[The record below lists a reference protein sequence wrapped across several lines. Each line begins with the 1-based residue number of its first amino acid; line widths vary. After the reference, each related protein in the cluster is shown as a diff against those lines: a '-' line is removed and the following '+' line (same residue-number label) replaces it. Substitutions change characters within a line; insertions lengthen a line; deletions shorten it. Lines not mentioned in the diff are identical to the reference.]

1 MSCVEN
7 SQWQLKYLLI
17 VLIIYNTLR
26 SKVLSSFTFYSP
38 ILLLLTRVV
47 AFPMME
53 TLITLCPSPLPTTL
67 WWQLVRVAFA
77 LPHMRFPTCSTFF
90 FSQKNC
96 TFNNNNNNNNND
108 NNDNNKNFSS
118 NTSLKCFVSQ
128 WLLLLSSRKTSE
140 KGIFVS
146 ALISISRPK
155 VNVYLLSK
163 NLERKKLPF
172 FVAFCIN

>member
-53 TLITLCPSPLPTTL
+53 TLITLCPSLLPTTL

-96 TFNNNNNNNNND
+96 TFNNNNHNNND
-108 NNDNNKNFSS
+108 NDKNFTS

>member
-7 SQWQLKYLLI
+7 SQWQLKYL
-17 VLIIYNTLR
+17 LIIYNTLR

-53 TLITLCPSPLPTTL
+53 TLITLCPSLLPTTL

-96 TFNNNNNNNNND
+96 TFNNNNNNNNDND
-108 NNDNNKNFSS
+108 KNFTS

-128 WLLLLSSRKTSE
+128 WLLLLSSRTSSE